1 MNYEKD
7 ITIEETALDV
17 EWLEQP
23 ALMLKYARHAA
34 EMQKELDYA
43 KEDLDL
49 AKSELDKA
57 IRSNPD
63 KYEIEK
69 ITETVVQNTII
80 SQDRYIEANHKLIE
94 VQFELN
100 VAKGA
105 ARAIDARTNSLEN
118 LVQLHGQQYFAGPK
132 MPRDL
137 SAEVEKREKQNQA
150 NMKVASAMKRTK

>member
-1 MNYEKD
+1 MDYKKD
-7 ITIEETALDV
+7 VMIDDSALDL
-17 EWLEQP
+17 EWIDQP
-23 ALMLKYARHAA
+23 SLMLKYARHAS

-94 VQFELN
+94 AQFELN

-105 ARAIDARTNSLEN
+105 ARAIDTRKDALEN
-118 LVQLHGQQYFAGPK
+118 LVRLHGQQYFAGPRV
-132 MPRDL
+132 PRDL
-137 SAEVEKREKQNQA
+137 SHERATRELQKRANQA
-150 NMKVASAMKRTK
+150 VGAMTRKR